1 LIVLP
6 AASGGLST
14 PYPMNKL
21 FILTLLLFSFSF
33 SFSQSDSL
41 RDYRWQIGYGS
52 NPNTTEY
59 GGTDFNFHES
69 PVELSYQYRELNFDI
84 TNASIC
90 DQNGELLFY
99 SNGIRICN
107 SFGDT
112 ITNGNG
118 LNPGIFA
125 DEFEDYGYPV
135 PNGAFILPAPENNGL
150 YSLIHER
157 FDLFNNGGDATSFHL
172 YFSLVDMTSPQGLV
186 MSKNNL
192 ILYDTFDVGHTT
204 AVRHANG
211 RDWWILKARFDTNQF
226 HTFLLDPSGIQLKF
240 TQPVGNPIDGNGG
253 LSQAVFSPDG
263 TKYARNDGSLIAGPQ
278 FVKLYDF
285 DRCSGILSNMR
296 EAIIPDTSYGSGI
309 AFSPNSRYLYTTI
322 TDAVFQY
329 DTEAPDFNASQELLA
344 TWEGDYCPAF
354 PLAANFFMMQL
365 APDNKIYINSTNGV
379 NCMHVIHNPDQ
390 AGVDCNFEKMG
401 LQLPTYNSF
410 SLPHFPYFRL
420 GALPGSPCD
429 TLGLTDATS
438 PKLRPPLSLTLAP
451 NPATDHLSIQ
461 LKNLSNLDRLEVRDA
476 LGKQM
481 MAIQLAPETDKLSFD
496 ISNLPNGIYFISC
509 FSKNKLVVSE
519 KLVKQ

>member
-1 LIVLP
+1 MNTLYILI
-6 AASGGLST
+6 
-14 PYPMNKL
+14 L
-21 FILTLLLFSFSF
+21 FTCFFSFIHA
-33 SFSQSDSL
+33 QSDSL

-69 PVELSYQYRELNFDI
+69 PVELTYQYRELNFDI

-112 ITNGNG
+112 MTNGNG

-135 PNGAFILPAPENNGL
+135 ANGAFVMPDPGSEDL
-150 YSLIHER
+150 YYLIHESYEV
-157 FDLFNNGGDATSFHL
+157 FETGSTLTSFHF
-172 YFSLVDMTSPQGLV
+172 YFSLVNMTSSEGMV
-186 MSKNNL
+186 VSKNNL
-192 ILYDTFDVGHTT
+192 ILFDTFDVGHTT

-211 RDWWILKARFDTNQF
+211 RDWWILKARFNTNQF

-240 TQPVGNPIDGNGG
+240 TQSVGNPIDRNGG

-278 FVKLYDF
+278 SIKLYNF
-285 DRCSGILSNMR
+285 DRCTGMLSNFK
-296 EAIIPDTSYGSGI
+296 EAIIADTTYGSGI

-329 DTEAPDFNASQELLA
+329 DTEVPDFNASQELLA
-344 TWEGDYCPAF
+344 TWDGDYCPAF

-438 PKLRPPLSLTLAP
+438 PIPKSDLSLRLAP
-451 NPATDHLSIQ
+451 NPVRPGGLLRVQFAGGQQSRGLLRLYTATGELVM
-461 LKNLSNLDRLEVRDA
+461 K
-476 LGKQM
+476 
-481 MAIQLAPETDKLSFD
+481 QLA
-496 ISNLPNGIYFISC
+496 NQLPMNIPMPSTPGLYFLEWMSDNGE
-509 FSKNKLVVSE
+509 KVVNKVIV
-519 KLVKQ
+519 Q